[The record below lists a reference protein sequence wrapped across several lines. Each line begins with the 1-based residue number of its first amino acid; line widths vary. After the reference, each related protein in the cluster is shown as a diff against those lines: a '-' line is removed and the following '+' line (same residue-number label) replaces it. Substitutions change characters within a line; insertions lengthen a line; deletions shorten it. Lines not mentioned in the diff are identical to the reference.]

1 MDGATARKRS
11 KKSPDDPE
19 AEQQVDKLPDTPKT
33 RKRSTKSSEIP
44 KTEQPIEPLS
54 DNPTG
59 RLKIKQLALD
69 DRPREKA
76 LKQGISTLSNAEL
89 IAILL
94 RTGNDDETAIQVAQK
109 ILNLAD
115 NNLNKLGKMS
125 VKELMKSRGV
135 GQVKAITIAAA
146 MEFGRR
152 REDTEPVKRDSIQ
165 SSYDVFRLFYPFLCD
180 LDHEELWV
188 ALINKAA
195 KVVEKKKVSQG
206 GVDNTVVDL
215 ITILKL
221 AINTTCH
228 GIFLCHNHPS
238 GSIKPSAHDD
248 VLTSR
253 LKQAA
258 KLLDIELL
266 DHIIIS
272 DKYYY
277 SYADE
282 GRI

>member
-1 MDGATARKRS
+1 
-11 KKSPDDPE
+11 
-19 AEQQVDKLPDTPKT
+19 L
-33 RKRSTKSSEIP
+33 
-44 KTEQPIEPLS
+44 
-54 DNPTG
+54 N
-59 RLKIKQLALD
+59 IKQLAYD

-76 LKQGISTLSNAEL
+76 LKQGISALSDAEL

-94 RTGNDDETAIQVAQK
+94 RTGHAEETAIQVAQK
-109 ILNLAD
+109 ILIDAK
-115 NNLNKLGKMS
+115 NNLNMLGKLS
-125 VKELMKSRGV
+125 IKDLMKCKGV
-135 GQVKAITIAAA
+135 AQVKAITIAAA
-146 MEFGRR
+146 MELGRR
-152 REDTEPVKRDSIQ
+152 RSDVEPVKRDVIQ
-165 SSYDVFRLFYPFLCD
+165 SSNDAFCLFYPFLCD
-180 LDHEELWV
+180 LDHEQLWV
-188 ALINKAA
+188 ALTNNAA
-195 KVVEKKKVSQG
+195 KVVEKKMISKG
-206 GVDNTVVDL
+206 GVDNTAVDL
-215 ITILKL
+215 LTILKL

-228 GIFLCHNHPS
+228 GIILCHNHPS